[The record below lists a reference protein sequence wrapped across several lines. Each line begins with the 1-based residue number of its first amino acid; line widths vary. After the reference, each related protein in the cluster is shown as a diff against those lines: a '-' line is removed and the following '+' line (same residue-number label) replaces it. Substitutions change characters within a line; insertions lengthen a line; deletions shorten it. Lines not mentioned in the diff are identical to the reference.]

1 MIKQLSLIAALD
13 AANGIG
19 KDNDLMWNLPAD
31 MRFFKETTKG
41 HVVIMGRKNYDSIP
55 EKYRPLA
62 GRTNVVL
69 SRKPN
74 FEAPDCLVFDSFENC
89 VASLELAPDQKAFII
104 GGAEIYKLAL
114 ESGLVHEMYLTHIDK
129 TYGADTFFPD
139 FNEELYRKTL
149 IFNQLI
155 DERHEAAFTAY
166 RYELS

>member
-139 FNEELYRKTL
+139 FNEQLYRKSL